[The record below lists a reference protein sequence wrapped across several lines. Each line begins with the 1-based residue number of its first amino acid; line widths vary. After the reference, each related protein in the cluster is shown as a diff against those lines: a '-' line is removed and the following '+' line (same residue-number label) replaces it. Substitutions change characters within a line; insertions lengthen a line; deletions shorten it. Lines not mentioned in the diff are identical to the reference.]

1 MIEQPKKALLENF
14 LNTFYC
20 KYAEISIYYEKFCPR
35 DWSRLVDSKLK
46 WTPLA
51 FKLPYA
57 PDQSGGF
64 CITHALLSDSKL
76 EWTPLAF
83 KLPYAPDQSSDFCMT
98 HALHLSCI

>member
-35 DWSRLVDSKLK
+35 DWSDSKLK
-46 WTPLA
+46 R
-51 FKLPYA
+51 
-57 PDQSGGF
+57 
-64 CITHALLSDSKL
+64 
-76 EWTPLAF
+76 TPLAF